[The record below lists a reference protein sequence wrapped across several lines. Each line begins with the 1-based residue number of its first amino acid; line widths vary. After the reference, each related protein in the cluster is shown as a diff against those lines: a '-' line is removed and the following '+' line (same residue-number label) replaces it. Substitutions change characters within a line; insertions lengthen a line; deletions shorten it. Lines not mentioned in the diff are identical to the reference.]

1 MLITHIEGL
10 IALLITTP
18 EPPRALCP
26 APRKVRGGEG
36 RGGCAREGEG
46 QVRSP
51 CRGLGALGASQDT
64 DSSDTKGG
72 FLKDR
77 RSKSSLEISQTLRST
92 LG

>member
-1 MLITHIEGL
+1 MQECLWPEAKHDFVEGQHPLGLERGSEGL
-10 IALLITTP
+10 
-18 EPPRALCP
+18 
-26 APRKVRGGEG
+26 GQ
-36 RGGCAREGEG
+36 GEG